1 MENFDL
7 KKYLF
12 ENKLGAYSRVN
23 EINPALLGA
32 GQAAADAKMQQQDDQ
47 NGDMVDNVSMGLEEE
62 PKEAIGVIPSVD
74 KVREPAAS
82 GFDQYLDALD
92 KHDWY
97 YTYSDDRR
105 AWEQGRREI
114 EAIKQMYK
122 GLSDLDKQRALD
134 AFKEKYTRHWN
145 PQTHPNAEKNI
156 KYLTTTSFDGFV

>member
-12 ENKLGAYSRVN
+12 ENKLGMYSKVN
-23 EINPALLGA
+23 EVNPALLGV
-32 GQAAADAKMQQQDDQ
+32 GQAEADAEMQKQDDQ

-74 KVREPAAS
+74 KVKEPAS
-82 GFDQYLDALD
+82 GLDQYLNALD

-97 YTYSDDRR
+97 YTYSDDSRSWDR
-105 AWEQGRREI
+105 GRREI
-114 EAIKQMYK
+114 EDLKGIYK
-122 GLSDLDKQRALD
+122 SLNDVDKQRALE
-134 AFKEKYTRHWN
+134 AFKEKYTYHWN